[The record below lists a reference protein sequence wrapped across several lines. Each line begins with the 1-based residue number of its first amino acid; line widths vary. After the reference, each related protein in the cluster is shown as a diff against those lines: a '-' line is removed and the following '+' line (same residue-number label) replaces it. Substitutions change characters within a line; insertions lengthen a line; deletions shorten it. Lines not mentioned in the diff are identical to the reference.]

1 MQLGTKLVE
10 VMLGVFMK
18 LQKYLQYFSIYCNA
32 DLFDFRAK
40 GSYISRESLQYII
53 IQ

>member
-18 LQKYLQYFSIYCNA
+18 NTKKYLFLNCNA